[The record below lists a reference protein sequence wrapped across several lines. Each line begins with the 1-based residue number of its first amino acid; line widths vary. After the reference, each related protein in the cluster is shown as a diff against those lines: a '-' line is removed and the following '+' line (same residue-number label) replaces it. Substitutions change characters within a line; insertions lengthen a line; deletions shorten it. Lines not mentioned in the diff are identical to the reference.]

1 MGLRQLRDPL
11 RDEVMS
17 LKHEKTFEEARTRE
31 PTLAAHASILSVLAV
46 MNDESER
53 RYAEREALT
62 RALVREQQ
70 ERPGPFWS
78 AVLLIAY
85 APMLLRL
92 RGRICGDA
100 FARDDL
106 DQMALE
112 AFLEAVGR
120 FPLTARPTRVAMY
133 LRQDTQRAVFRRL
146 RAEQQARLRLT
157 VLEEEALAAEEF
169 DLFASGANEQPL
181 DDDERE
187 ELVAML
193 VARVGERVSAAKL
206 EVIIATHLRGER
218 LRDYVARR
226 HADLA
231 DDAREVVYQRL
242 KRERLRTL
250 EKLRPLFG
258 EDLSLPLPEPAL
270 PMQSAAL

>member
-1 MGLRQLRDPL
+1 MSLRQLRNPL

-17 LKHEKTFEEARTRE
+17 IKHENTFEEARARE
-31 PTLAAHASILSVLAV
+31 PTLAAHASILSILAV

-70 ERPGPFWS
+70 GRPGPLW
-78 AVLLIAY
+78 AGVLLIAY

-106 DQMALE
+106 DQMAFE
-112 AFLEAVGR
+112 AFFEAVGR
-120 FPLTARPTRVAMY
+120 FPLDARPTRIAMH

-146 RAEQQARLRLT
+146 RAEQKARLRLT
-157 VLEEEALAAEEF
+157 VLEEEALAVEEF
-169 DLFASGANEQPL
+169 DLFASGANEHAL

-187 ELVAML
+187 ELVELL
-193 VARVGERVSAAKL
+193 VARVGDRVAPAKL
-206 EVIIATHLRGER
+206 EVVIATYLRGER
-218 LRDYVARR
+218 LRDYVARQ
-226 HADLA
+226 HGELA
-231 DDAREVVYQRL
+231 HDARELVYQRL

-250 EKLRPLFG
+250 EKLRPLLG
-258 EDLSLPLPEPAL
+258 EGVSLPLGGPAL
-270 PMQSAAL
+270 RMQSAAL